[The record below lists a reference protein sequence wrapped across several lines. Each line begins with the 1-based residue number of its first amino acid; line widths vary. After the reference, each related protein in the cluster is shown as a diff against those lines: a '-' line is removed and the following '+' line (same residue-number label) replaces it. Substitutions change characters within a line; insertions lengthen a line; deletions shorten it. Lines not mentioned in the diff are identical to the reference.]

1 MLRKENLKIGN
12 YSIYQD
18 TDFFLYGTDAVV
30 LSDFIQLKKND
41 VAVEF
46 GTGNL
51 IIPILLWAKGKKF
64 KKLYAMEI
72 QKEVCDLAILN
83 RNINNL
89 QDRIEVINA
98 DLKDALKIFGSE
110 FANVV
115 FTNPPYRKV
124 SSGTINPNI
133 KKAIARHEIM
143 CTIEDVVRSA
153 MQILK
158 FGGRFYMVYRSDRL
172 TDALYYLRLYKLEPS
187 LIRFVHQNKEK
198 ESSLVLIEAKK
209 GKQCS
214 LKVDKPL
221 FIDEMEYY
229 LERQNG
235 SEGEMI

>member
-12 YSIYQD
+12 YCIYQD

-41 VAVEF
+41 IVVEF

-64 KKLYAMEI
+64 KKLYALEI

-187 LIRFVHQNKEK
+187 LMRFVHQNKEK

-229 LERQNG
+229 LEEQNG
-235 SEGEMI
+235 SEDEKE

>member
-41 VAVEF
+41 IVVEF

-51 IIPILLWAKGKKF
+51 IIPILLWVKGKKF

-235 SEGEMI
+235 SEGEII

>member
-1 MLRKENLKIGN
+1 MLRKEKLRIGH
-12 YSIYQD
+12 YYIYQD
-18 TDFFLYGTDAVV
+18 TEFFLYGTDAVV
-30 LSDFIQLKKND
+30 LSDFIKVKKND
-41 VAVEF
+41 IVVEF

-51 IIPILLWAKGKKF
+51 IVPVLLWAKNKRF
-64 KKLYAMEI
+64 KKLYALEI
-72 QKEVCDLAILN
+72 QKEVCELAILN

-115 FTNPPYRKV
+115 FTNPPYRKIN
-124 SSGTINPNI
+124 SGTVNPNM

-143 CTIEDVVRSA
+143 CTIEDVIRSA
-153 MQILK
+153 MQILR
-158 FGGRFYMVYRSDRL
+158 FGGSFYMVYRSDRL
-172 TDALYYLRLYKLEPS
+172 TDAMYYLRQYKLEPS
-187 LIRFVHQNKEK
+187 LIRFVHQNETK

-221 FIDEMEYY
+221 FIDEMY
-229 LERQNG
+229 G
-235 SEGEMI
+235 DIKDFEME